1 MNIHEYQAKQLLSR
15 YGVSVPR
22 GGVAYTPEEAWKVA
36 VDLAAE
42 GFAVKAQILA
52 GDRGPAGGVKIV
64 SSAPDVRETAA
75 QMLGTTLA
83 TAQTAGEGDSVRRVY
98 VEEACSVSRE
108 LYLGMV
114 VDRSTARV
122 TLIASSDGGTDIEG
136 ELAKRPE
143 AMQRIAIDPSEGLTL
158 TDARAVAVKLGL
170 EGASADAAERIMLG
184 IYEAFVDLDASLI
197 ELNPVGVTRD
207 GALLALDAK
216 MSFDDNAL
224 FRHKQIADLRDE
236 EDPGRLE
243 RARHGFNYIKLEGN
257 IGCMVNG
264 AGLAMATMDAV
275 KACGGR
281 PANFLDVPPVA
292 SREQIAEAFKLIL
305 SDADV
310 ATVLV
315 NVIGGGI
322 TRCDAVAEGVA
333 AAYRAISRRVPLVV
347 RFEGTNRDLGKK
359 TLRDTGVE
367 FISADTLV
375 DAATKAVRAAAGGR

>member
-1 MNIHEYQAKQLLSR
+1 MNIHEYQAKQILSR
-15 YGVSVPR
+15 YGISVPR
-22 GGVAYTPEEAWKVA
+22 GGVAYTSEEAWKVA

-122 TLIASSDGGTDIEG
+122 TLIASSDGGTDVEG

-143 AMQRIAIDPSEGLTL
+143 AIQRIAVDPTEGLTL
-158 TDARAVAVKLGL
+158 TDARAVAAKLGL

-197 ELNPVGVTRD
+197 ELNPVGVARD

-292 SREQIAEAFKLIL
+292 SREQISEAFKLIL

-375 DAATKAVRAAAGGR
+375 DAATKAVRAAAGDR

>member
-1 MNIHEYQAKQLLSR
+1 MNIHEYQAKQILSR
-15 YGVSVPR
+15 YGISVPR
-22 GGVAYTPEEAWKVA
+22 GGVAYTSEEAWKVA

-122 TLIASSDGGTDIEG
+122 TLIASSDGGTDVEG

-143 AMQRIAIDPSEGLTL
+143 AIQRIAVDPTEGLTL
-158 TDARAVAVKLGL
+158 TDARAVAAKLGL

-197 ELNPVGVTRD
+197 ELNPVGVARD

-292 SREQIAEAFKLIL
+292 SREQISEAFKLIL

-310 ATVLV
+310 VTVLV

-375 DAATKAVRAAAGGR
+375 DAATKAVRAAAGDR

>member
-1 MNIHEYQAKQLLSR
+1 MNIHEYQAKQILSR
-15 YGVSVPR
+15 YGISVPR
-22 GGVAYTPEEAWKVA
+22 GGVAYTSEEAWKVA

-122 TLIASSDGGTDIEG
+122 TLIASSDGGTDVEG

-143 AMQRIAIDPSEGLTL
+143 AIQRIAVDPTEGLTL
-158 TDARAVAVKLGL
+158 TDARAVAAKLGL

-197 ELNPVGVTRD
+197 ELNPVGVARD

-292 SREQIAEAFKLIL
+292 SREQISEAFKLIL

-310 ATVLV
+310 VTVLV

>member
-1 MNIHEYQAKQLLSR
+1 MNIHDYQAKQILSR
-15 YGVSVPR
+15 YGISVPR
-22 GGVAYTPEEAWKVA
+22 GGVAYTSEEAWKVA

-122 TLIASSDGGTDIEG
+122 TLIASSDGGTDVEG

-158 TDARAVAVKLGL
+158 TDARAVAAKLGL

-292 SREQIAEAFKLIL
+292 SREQISEAFKLIL

-310 ATVLV
+310 VTVLV

-375 DAATKAVRAAAGGR
+375 DAATKAVRAAAGDR

>member
-1 MNIHEYQAKQLLSR
+1 VNIHEYQAKQILSR
-15 YGVSVPR
+15 YGISVPR
-22 GGVAYTPEEAWKVA
+22 GGVAYTSEEAWKVA

-122 TLIASSDGGTDIEG
+122 TLIASSDGGTDVEG

-143 AMQRIAIDPSEGLTL
+143 AIQRIAVDPTEGLTL
-158 TDARAVAVKLGL
+158 TDARAVAAKLGL

-197 ELNPVGVTRD
+197 ELNPVGVARD

-292 SREQIAEAFKLIL
+292 SREQISEAFKLIL

-310 ATVLV
+310 VTVLV

-375 DAATKAVRAAAGGR
+375 DAATKA

>member
-1 MNIHEYQAKQLLSR
+1 MNIHEYQAKQILSR
-15 YGVSVPR
+15 YGISVPR
-22 GGVAYTPEEAWKVA
+22 GGVAYTSEEAWKVA

-122 TLIASSDGGTDIEG
+122 TLIASSDGGTDVEG

-143 AMQRIAIDPSEGLTL
+143 AMQRIAVDPTEGLTL
-158 TDARAVAVKLGL
+158 TDARAVAAKLGL

-197 ELNPVGVTRD
+197 ELNPVGVARD

-292 SREQIAEAFKLIL
+292 SREQISEAFKLIL

-310 ATVLV
+310 VTVLV

-375 DAATKAVRAAAGGR
+375 DAATKAVRAAAGDR

>member
-1 MNIHEYQAKQLLSR
+1 MNIHEYQAKQILSR
-15 YGVSVPR
+15 YGISVPR
-22 GGVAYTPEEAWKVA
+22 GGVAYTHEEAWKVA
-36 VDLAAE
+36 ADLAAE

-122 TLIASSDGGTDIEG
+122 TLIASSDGGTDVEG

-143 AMQRIAIDPSEGLTL
+143 AMQRIAVDPTEGLTL
-158 TDARAVAVKLGL
+158 TDARAVAAKLGL

-292 SREQIAEAFKLIL
+292 SREQISEAFKLIL

-310 ATVLV
+310 VTVLV

-375 DAATKAVRAAAGGR
+375 DAATKAVRAAAGDR